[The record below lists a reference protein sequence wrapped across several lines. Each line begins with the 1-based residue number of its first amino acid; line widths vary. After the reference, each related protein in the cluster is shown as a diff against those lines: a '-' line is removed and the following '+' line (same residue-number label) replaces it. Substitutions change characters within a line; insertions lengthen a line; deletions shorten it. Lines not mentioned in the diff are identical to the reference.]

1 MQQWRSRQR
10 RNRITR
16 EMDTQTDN
24 LYMIHGFALAA
35 VNIMRLTM
43 TDMII
48 ALIVGS
54 TLIGVMKNE

>member
-1 MQQWRSRQR
+1 MQQWRIRQQ

-16 EMDTQTDN
+16 ETDTKMDS
-24 LYMIHGFALAA
+24 LYMIHGFALPA
-35 VNIMRLTM
+35 VSITRLTM

-54 TLIGVMKNE
+54 TLIGAMNNE